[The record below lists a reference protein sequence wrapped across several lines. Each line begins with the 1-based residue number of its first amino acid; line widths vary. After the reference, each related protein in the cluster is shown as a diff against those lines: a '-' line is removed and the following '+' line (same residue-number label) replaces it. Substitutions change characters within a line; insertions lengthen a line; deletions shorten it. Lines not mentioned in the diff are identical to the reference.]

1 MKKITTLFIL
11 FLSLLSG
18 KISSQNL
25 PHWLTDEERLQL
37 PYYLLRNDGIRG
49 TDPPAFVPRASAEWE
64 EIQGL
69 TITWVD
75 YIPILK
81 QIVDYAQEECTV
93 YIVCTDSNTVKNS
106 LTSAGIPLTNVK
118 YLDQEFNSIWCRD
131 YGPWNIYKNDVEEL
145 SLVDWIYN
153 RPRPDD
159 DVIPGALADL
169 LGLPIYETTE
179 APYDLVAT
187 GGNFMVD
194 GHGTA
199 FSSKLI
205 LEDNGVGNDF
215 DVTVKT
221 EAEIDTILKKY
232 MGINRYVLMETL
244 PYDEIHHI
252 DMHMKLLDE
261 ETLMVGE
268 FPEGVGDGPQIE
280 ENLQYVLDN
289 YLNCFGRPYKVV
301 RIPMVPDSDG
311 DYTPQA
317 FYRTYTNSVIVNKT
331 VIVPTYREEYDTTAL
346 RIYKESMPGYNIV
359 PIDCDD
365 GGALIIAA
373 LGAVHC
379 ITKEIASGEPIWI
392 SHAPL
397 QNTFNAVNPYLIES
411 KIKTLSGVSS
421 ATVYWTV
428 DTSAGFTAEPM
439 TAMANDSFYAYI
451 PTQPPGTQI
460 FYYINAESVSGI
472 NVSKPL
478 TAPEGWWSFKVETT
492 TAAIYAEQLQAV
504 LYDPYPNPSN
514 GAVAIGLSLATT
526 MNCKI
531 IVRDLMGRLVQVISE
546 GELTAGSHKFN
557 FEPVNSYQ
565 GFYTVEVQIGE
576 KILSKKFYINR

>member
-1 MKKITTLFIL
+1 VKKISTLIL
-11 FLSLLSG
+11 LLSVYSG
-18 KISSQNL
+18 NIFSQGL
-25 PHWLTDEERLQL
+25 PHWLTKEERLQL
-37 PYYLLRNDGIRG
+37 PDYLLRNDGIRG

-69 TITWVD
+69 TITWED
-75 YIPILK
+75 FIPILK
-81 QIVDYAQEECTV
+81 QIVDYAQEECVV
-93 YIVCTDSNTVKNS
+93 YIVCSDSNNVKNS
-106 LTSAGIPLTNVK
+106 LTSDNIPLTNVK
-118 YLDQEFNSIWCRD
+118 FLDEDFNSIWCRD
-131 YGPWNIYKNDVEEL
+131 YGPWNIYKNDMEEL

-205 LEDNGVGNDF
+205 LEDNGPGNDF
-215 DVTVKT
+215 DATIKT

-232 MGINRYVLMETL
+232 MGINRYILMETL

-280 ENLQYVLDN
+280 ENLQYVMDN

-301 RIPMVPDSDG
+301 RIPMVPSDNG
-311 DYTPQA
+311 NYTPSA
-317 FYRTYTNSVIVNKT
+317 YYRTYTNSVIVNKT
-331 VIVPTYREEYDTTAL
+331 VIVPTYREEFDTTAL

-365 GGALIIAA
+365 PSALIIAA

-379 ITKEIASGEPIWI
+379 ITKEIASDEPIWI

-397 QNTFNAVNPYLIES
+397 QNTFDAVSPYLIES
-411 KIKTLSGVSS
+411 KIKTSSGVSS
-421 ATVYWTV
+421 ATTYWTV
-428 DTSAGFTAEPM
+428 DTSAGFNAEPM
-439 TAMANDSFYAYI
+439 TAIANDSFYAYI
-451 PTQPPGTQI
+451 PAQAAGTQI
-460 FYYINAESVSGI
+460 FYYINAESVSGR

-478 TAPEGWWSFKVETT
+478 TAPEGFWSFMVETA
-492 TAAIYAEQLQAV
+492 TAAIDAEQTQAV

-514 GAVAIGLSLATT
+514 GVVDIGLSLATT

-531 IVRDLMGRLVQVISE
+531 IVRDVMGRLVQVISE
-546 GELTAGSHKFN
+546 GELSTGIHKFIFKPSNTTAGI
-557 FEPVNSYQ
+557 YI
-565 GFYTVEVQIGE
+565 VEVQTGDE
-576 KILSKKFYINR
+576 ILSKNFIIQK

>member
-1 MKKITTLFIL
+1 MKKITTIFIL

-18 KISSQNL
+18 KTFSQGL
-25 PHWLTDEERLQL
+25 PHWLTKEERLQL
-37 PYYLLRNDGIRG
+37 PNYLLRNDGIRG
-49 TDPPAFVPRASAEWE
+49 TDPPSFVPRASAEWE

-81 QIVDYAQEECTV
+81 QIVDYAQEECIV
-93 YIVCTDSNTVKNS
+93 YIVCSDSTSVKNS
-106 LTSAGIPLTNVK
+106 LTSSTIPLTNVK
-118 YLDQEFNSIWCRD
+118 FLEEGFNSIWCRD
-131 YGPWNIYKNDVEEL
+131 YGPWNIYKKDVEEL
-145 SLVDWIYN
+145 SIVDWIYN
-153 RPRPDD
+153 RPRPKD
-159 DVIPGALADL
+159 DVIPSALADL
-169 LGLPIYETTE
+169 SGLPIYETTA

-205 LEDNGVGNDF
+205 LEDNGPGNDF
-215 DVTVKT
+215 DATIKT

-232 MGINRYVLMETL
+232 MGINRYILMETL

-280 ENLQYVLDN
+280 ENLQYVMDN

-301 RIPMVPDSDG
+301 RIPMVPSDNG
-311 DYTPQA
+311 NYTPSA
-317 FYRTYTNSVIVNKT
+317 YYRTYTNSVIVNKT
-331 VIVPTYREEYDTTAL
+331 VIVPTYREEFDTTAL

-365 GGALIIAA
+365 PSALIIAA

-379 ITKEIASGEPIWI
+379 ITKEIASHEPIWI

-397 QNTFNAVNPYLIES
+397 QNTFDAVSPYLIES
-411 KIKTLSGVSS
+411 KIKTSSGVSS
-421 ATVYWTV
+421 ATTYWTV
-428 DTSAGFTAEPM
+428 DTSAGFNAEPM
-439 TAMANDSFYAYI
+439 TAIANDSFYAYI
-451 PTQPPGTQI
+451 PAQAAGTQI
-460 FYYINAESVSGI
+460 FYYINAESVSGR

-478 TAPEGWWSFKVETT
+478 TAPEGFWSFMVETA
-492 TAAIYAEQLQAV
+492 TAAIDAEQTQAV

-514 GAVAIGLSLATT
+514 GVVDIGLSLATT

-531 IVRDLMGRLVQVISE
+531 IVRDVMGRLVQVISE
-546 GELTAGSHKFN
+546 GELTAGAHKFIFKPSN
-557 FEPVNSYQ
+557 TTAGIYI
-565 GFYTVEVQIGE
+565 VEVQTGDE
-576 KILSKKFYINR
+576 ILSKNFIIQK